1 MIWRNIFLG
10 ESSELKEHRWRP
22 PKYIYFPGTKTVC
35 WICLSTEYVSL
46 IQKISEQAFE
56 APKTSVKINELG
68 LQMQEITRQI
78 SPVIENL
85 EGESKEFI
93 GTIDELDQFIY

>member
-1 MIWRNIFLG
+1 
-10 ESSELKEHRWRP
+10 
-22 PKYIYFPGTKTVC
+22 
-35 WICLSTEYVSL
+35 
-46 IQKISEQAFE
+46 
-56 APKTSVKINELG
+56 VKINELG

>member
-1 MIWRNIFLG
+1 MAQDN
-10 ESSELKEHRWRP
+10 LKIADAE
-22 PKYIYFPGTKTVC
+22 YIYAEKIFTAYLTTLQEV
-35 WICLSTEYVSL
+35 STEYASL
-46 IQKISEQAFE
+46 TQKISEQAFE

-78 SPVIENL
+78 STVIENL